1 MLVALIWGC
10 SGSDGT
16 TPKDGATNDTVP
28 EPALVLSAPSWRLH
42 EDFGSMPI
50 VSWIQTVDAVV
61 RVEIQID
68 PGEWTSS
75 PPIQGYAGENEQT
88 IPGVPYHVTA
98 PWRVVAADGRT
109 AVNGGELTTA
119 DVPEGLPKGKVT
131 VSEPDRWLPE
141 GRFLLTSI
149 NEREGGW
156 TGGTYWTFI
165 IDRKGR
171 PVWAQQTPR
180 NHWSLFATVDRDG
193 RSLWWDEQ
201 TYWASFGVDDGRN
214 STLHHVWLDAEIEEV
229 PTPGLHHAW
238 VQLPDGTLA
247 WGSRA
252 HGGNEAL
259 VQRVPGQADET
270 VLWTCADDWP
280 NSGDCES
287 NGLFYVEATD
297 SFLYSFYTNDSIVE
311 VDRATGQSLW
321 WAGEVP
327 GGYAF
332 SPERSQYLWQHG
344 LSYTPT
350 GTLLLSSEWDG
361 GANEHGHC
369 AGLFTQT
376 CTTWLMEYEV
386 DPATKEL
393 RAVWTDDSE
402 VLADTNGQAWRLAN
416 GNTLHLVG
424 SAGVIREVDTA
435 TGDDV
440 WRVDFRSDRLIGAG
454 QFIDDLYDLLQP

>member
-10 SGSDGT
+10 SGGGGPAKDGGT
-16 TPKDGATNDTVP
+16 TDTDAPV
-28 EPALVLSAPSWRLH
+28 PALALSEPSWRLH
-42 EDFGSMPI
+42 EEFGSMPI
-50 VSWIQTVDAVV
+50 VTWTQSMDATV
-61 RVEIQID
+61 RVEVEID

-75 PPIQGYAGENEQT
+75 PPIEGFTGENEQT
-88 IPGVPYHVTA
+88 IPGVPYHTTA
-98 PWRVVAADGRT
+98 AWRVVSDDGL
-109 AVNGGELTTA
+109 VVLDGEPLTTEK
-119 DVPEGLPKGKVT
+119 VPEGLPKARVT

-141 GRFLLTSI
+141 GKFLLTSI

-156 TGGTYWTFI
+156 TGGTYWTLI
-165 IDRKGR
+165 LDRQGR
-171 PVWAQQTPR
+171 TVWAKQTPQ
-180 NHWSLFATVDRDG
+180 NHWTLFATLDRDG
-193 RSLWWDEQ
+193 RSFWWDEQ
-201 TYWASFGVDDGRN
+201 TYWASLGTDLGRK

-252 HGGNEAL
+252 HGGIEAL

-270 VLWTCADDWP
+270 VLWTCEDDWP
-280 NSGDCES
+280 GSGDCES

-311 VDRATGQSLW
+311 IDRQSGESLW

-332 SPERSQYLWQHG
+332 SPERSRYLWQHG
-344 LSYTPT
+344 ISYTPT

-361 GANEHGHC
+361 GKDPHGRC
-369 AGLFTQT
+369 VWLNQL

-386 DPATKEL
+386 DPVTREL
-393 RAVWTDDSE
+393 RAVWVDDSE
-402 VLADTNGQAWRLAN
+402 VLADTNGQAWRLTN
-416 GNTLHLVG
+416 GNTLHVVG
-424 SAGVIREVDTA
+424 SAGVVREVDTA

-440 WRVDFRSDRLIGAG
+440 WRVDFRSNRLLGAG
-454 QFIDDLYDLLQP
+454 QLIDDLYALLQP